1 MFEEFE
7 IRVVT
12 AVTVVLNGFHKG
24 GGVVG
29 EIFSSRLTPDMHF
42 ALNVTKS
49 VVPSTQ
55 FFLLILRKECEQNS
69 I

>member
-29 EIFSSRLTPDMHF
+29 EIF
-42 ALNVTKS
+42 
-49 VVPSTQ
+49 
-55 FFLLILRKECEQNS
+55 LLVSLQTCILH
-69 I
+69 